1 MHSLGPDKPLSN
13 TVGEYLR
20 DQGVKIVIFVIPSMG
35 RIMGKDSNDSS
46 ISSLLLS
53 GCPGL
58 EDKCQTVVNLKNEK
72 KYSIPGPNFQ
82 MCR

>member
-1 MHSLGPDKPLSN
+1 MCTAWVQTNN

-20 DQGVKIVIFVIPSMG
+20 DQGVKIVIFVIPSTV
-35 RIMGKDSNDSS
+35 RIVGKDSNDSS

-53 GCPGL
+53 GCPAL
-58 EDKCQTVVNLKNEK
+58 EDRCQTVVNLKNEN

-82 MCR
+82 ICR